1 MRKLFTTLKS
11 VVAVAIVASMTLASS
26 CSYDDTA
33 IKNRVDKVE
42 KDLAAL
48 TERVTA
54 LENKLK
60 SDVEALTELINNK
73 AVVTNLT
80 TDAEGVTTVE
90 LSNGKSFKV
99 YPECT
104 VEDTDTDTNTYI
116 GIKADED
123 GVLYFAVFEMGN
135 FKEWLTIEGEKVPV
149 YDGDTQD
156 DNICDGG
163 IVDTD
168 TNDDTYVAPYL
179 NEEDG
184 EYYYAVL
191 DRKDN
196 NKFVEWYLVNGE
208 KVAVY
213 DGNDDTLCECEPVEL
228 EFRVNADTKALEFTI
243 DGGAT
248 WHETGLSAADSGAQ
262 LINDVI
268 DNGNNTVTFV
278 GAGFEFTV
286 VKADLIEF
294 DATRGQL
301 YVLPGETKEIN
312 FTINTAVA
320 DVNVMNQPLGWSAEV
335 VLAPADEDGEGDEVD
350 PGMGIL
356 AAGGTELVLK
366 ITGPAQEFVDA
377 GFAAK
382 EGDIVVHF
390 NANNGTCQVGKI
402 AVNLAELKL
411 AVDAEGNVT
420 LENTVAYEQTNYF
433 GEKFTDFADFYIGIM
448 DAEAYAQYGD
458 KVFADNWDDMA
469 WEFSVNVNHTKRTT
483 GFANVLEQ
491 LETYEEGVTE
501 KEVYNFTVDQ
511 LAKAFWP
518 TYNFEI
524 GKEYIIFVSLN
535 GEMVN
540 YQEHPV
546 LKSAVM
552 ATYKKVVVEA
562 EYVADSATWNDASF
576 VVSLAGYTHYVIG
589 WMSTA
594 ELEQI
599 VQQGAA
605 DTVENAIPMVVE
617 AYGVNSA
624 GAIIGGSYVD
634 ETITLAWAAEN
645 SLTGWAPALDPGTEY
660 YFFIY
665 PLNIA
670 SEMDLYTHQA
680 IKENV
685 KVIGAFTTKP
695 LVEGNFDA
703 GISYEVAQL
712 DANALNVQAYFGE
725 DIVAYW
731 YTFSD
736 MGAVDTTA
744 RAEEIMEQ
752 GMMYDFKYESYL
764 NAYQWDPTYPTY
776 LQIVAVN
783 ANGEYVFV
791 EQSFEPE
798 PLPEGVINSFEFLGQ
813 YYDLDDNPDS
823 SGGGYIYQVKCA
835 DGNEYKI
842 EVYWAYC
849 NADGT
854 INEGTYNYCYNAFD
868 VMYSGWDGFCIESS
882 ETYYGSR
889 LIVEADKITLEIANV
904 AAYVYTENGAVE
916 PEPQP
921 LTAVSAV
928 AGEHE
933 LNGNVYSGEILVTFT
948 MSDNSTRGIAFKT
961 GDNNYLTPGTWQG
974 NAWDQPNYITYIY
987 KDGDNETL
995 SPYITVEVSYAN
1007 DVYTIAPFETYNY
1020 TTYEMEQFPG
1030 YTGTIVG
1037 LDAPAVEEPGDNTGG
1052 EVEDGVTYVNT
1063 FVETGKAN
1071 SYCDYFH
1078 FKDETGDNQVKLVVG
1093 NAQYGFLDNGWP
1105 KAYEYSSSTWKSS
1118 VQSTWEG
1125 YFSFI
1130 NESLIVNGTTYEN
1143 SEVSNASASVD
1154 ADGNITINFTVGG
1167 TAYVFKHNKQ

>member
-104 VEDTDTDTNTYI
+104 VVDTDTDTNTYI
-116 GIKADED
+116 GVKADED
-123 GVLYFAVFEMGN
+123 GVLYFAVFEMGE

-149 YDGDTQD
+149 YDGKCECTP
-156 DNICDGG
+156 
-163 IVDTD
+163 VTD

-191 DRKDN
+191 DRKAD
-196 NKFVEWYLVNGE
+196 NKFVDWYLVNGE

-213 DGNDDTLCECEPVEL
+213 DGNDQCECEPVEL
-228 EFRVNADTKALEFTI
+228 KFQVNMESGMLEFSV
-243 DGGAT
+243 DGGLT
-248 WHETGLSAADSGAQ
+248 WNSTGLSAADAGQQIIAG
-262 LINDVI
+262 VT
-268 DNGNNTVTFV
+268 DNGNNTVTFTL
-278 GAGFEFTV
+278 AGNSSFSV
-286 VKADLIEF
+286 IKADLIEF
-294 DATRGQL
+294 DATRTQL

-335 VLAPADEDGEGDEVD
+335 ALAPAEEEEGDDEVD

-390 NANNGTCQVGKI
+390 NGNNGTCQVGKI

-411 AVDAEGNVT
+411 AVDAEGNIT
-420 LENTVAYEQTNYF
+420 LENTIAYEQTDYF
-433 GEKFTDFADFYIGIM
+433 GDKFTDFADFFIGVM

-458 KVFADNWDDMA
+458 KVFTETWDSWYYEYSA
-469 WEFSVNVNHTKRTT
+469 NVNYTKRTT
-483 GFANVLEQ
+483 GLNNVIELVA
-491 LETYEEGVTE
+491 YEEGVTE

-511 LAKAFWP
+511 LARAFDP
-518 TYNFEI
+518 NYQFEY
-524 GKEYIIFVSLN
+524 GKEYIIFVTLN
-535 GEMVN
+535 GEMVD
-540 YQEHPV
+540 YMEHPV
-546 LKSAVM
+546 VKNAVM

-562 EYVADSATWNDASF
+562 AYVDGSATWNDASYTF
-576 VVSLAGYTHYVIG
+576 SLAGYTHFIVGCTPKSMVDGVIAG
-589 WMSTA
+589 GNAKSVEEVISLMSRDYILSIGILVKGPVLDQTLKISELTA
-594 ELEQI
+594 LTDEGYPISLES
-599 VQQGAA
+599 
-605 DTVENAIPMVVE
+605 N
-617 AYGVNSA
+617 
-624 GAIIGGSYVD
+624 
-634 ETITLAWAAEN
+634 
-645 SLTGWAPALDPGTEY
+645 TEY
-660 YFFIY
+660 YFHIY
-665 PLNIA
+665 PANIA
-670 SEMDLYTHQA
+670 SEYDLWTL
-680 IKENV
+680 
-685 KVIGAFTTKP
+685 KVEPKDVRVFGTFTTAG
-695 LVEGNFDA
+695 LVEGNFEP
-703 GISYEVAQL
+703 GITYEVYTM
-712 DANALNVQAYFGE
+712 DANTINVHASFNEDVVLCYWNFFDTPVVDPSERALETMQLCQMPEKFEWSDYCEAYMSNP
-725 DIVAYW
+725 V
-731 YTFSD
+731 
-736 MGAVDTTA
+736 
-744 RAEEIMEQ
+744 
-752 GMMYDFKYESYL
+752 
-764 NAYQWDPTYPTY
+764 YPTY
-776 LQIVAVN
+776 LGIVAVN
-783 ANGEYVFV
+783 ANGEYVYV
-791 EQSFEPE
+791 EKAFEPE
-798 PLPEGVINSFEFLGQ
+798 PLPEVAINSFEYLGR
-813 YYDLDDNPDS
+813 YYELDDNPDTN
-823 SGGGYIYQVKCA
+823 GGGFIYLAKCA
-835 DGNEYKI
+835 DGKEYKI

-849 NADGT
+849 NEDGT
-854 INEGTYNYCYNAFD
+854 IKEGTYDYKYNAFD
-868 VMYSGWDGFCIESS
+868 VMYGGFEGFCIESS

-904 AAYVYTENGAVE
+904 AAYVYTDNGTVE

-928 AGEHE
+928 AGQHE

-974 NAWDQPNYITYIY
+974 NDWQQPNYITYVY
-987 KDGDNETL
+987 KDGDSQTL

-1020 TTYEMEQFPG
+1020 TTGGMEQFPG

-1052 EVEDGVTYVNT
+1052 EVEDGVIYVNT
-1063 FVETGKAN
+1063 FVEMATSG
-1071 SYCDYFH
+1071 SYNTYFH
-1078 FKDETGDNQVKLVVG
+1078 FKDETGDNEVKFVTCHYDGYVV
-1093 NAQYGFLDNGWP
+1093 NDWP
-1105 KAYEYSSSTWKSS
+1105 KTAEYTWKSS
-1118 VQSTWEG
+1118 PG
-1125 YFSFI
+1125 YIMNNTFSFM
-1130 NESLIVNGTTYEN
+1130 NGSLKVNGTTYVN
-1143 SEVSNASASVD
+1143 DDVSLDATASVD
-1154 ADGNITINFTVGG
+1154 ADGNVTINFTVGG

>member
-33 IKNRVDKVE
+33 IKNRVDQVEQDVDKVE

-54 LENKLK
+54 LENKL
-60 SDVEALTELINNK
+60 DTELAALTELINNK

-104 VEDTDTDTNTYI
+104 VVDTDTDTNTYI
-116 GIKADED
+116 GVKADEN
-123 GVLYFAVFEMGN
+123 GVLYFAVFEMGE

-168 TNDDTYVAPYL
+168 TNDDTYVAPYVD
-179 NEEDG
+179 ETDG

-191 DRKDN
+191 DRKNDN
-196 NKFVEWYLVNGE
+196 AFVEWYLVNGE

-213 DGNDDTLCECEPVEL
+213 DGNDDTLCECEPVEI
-228 EFRVNADTKALEFTI
+228 EFRVNANTKALEFTI

-286 VKADLIEF
+286 VKAALIEF

-335 VLAPADEDGEGDEVD
+335 VLAPADEEGDDEVD

-483 GFANVLEQ
+483 GFANVLE

-511 LAKAFWP
+511 LANAFWP

-617 AYGVNSA
+617 AYGANSA
-624 GAIIGGSYVD
+624 GAIIGGTYVN

-645 SLTGWAPALDPGTEY
+645 SMTGWAPALDPGTEY

-670 SEMDLYTHQA
+670 SEMDLYTHKA

-685 KVIGAFTTKP
+685 KVIGTFTTKP

-744 RAEEIMEQ
+744 RAAEIMEQ
-752 GMMYDFKYESYL
+752 GMMYDFKYDSYL
-764 NAYQWDPTYPTY
+764 NAYQWYPTYPTY

-791 EQSFEPE
+791 EKSFEPE

-813 YYDLDDNPDS
+813 YYDLDDNPDT
-823 SGGGYIYQVKCA
+823 SGGGNIYLVKCA

-854 INEGTYNYCYNAFD
+854 IKEGTYNYVYNAFD

-882 ETYYGSR
+882 EFYEGSK
-889 LIVEADKITLEIANV
+889 LIVEADKITLEIAGV
-904 AAYVYTENGAVE
+904 AAYVYTENGA
-916 PEPQP
+916 
-921 LTAVSAV
+921 
-928 AGEHE
+928 
-933 LNGNVYSGEILVTFT
+933 
-948 MSDNSTRGIAFKT
+948 
-961 GDNNYLTPGTWQG
+961 
-974 NAWDQPNYITYIY
+974 
-987 KDGDNETL
+987 
-995 SPYITVEVSYAN
+995 
-1007 DVYTIAPFETYNY
+1007 
-1020 TTYEMEQFPG
+1020 
-1030 YTGTIVG
+1030 
-1037 LDAPAVEEPGDNTGG
+1037 EEPGDNTGG

-1063 FVETGKAN
+1063 FVEKAAAD

-1078 FKDETGDNQVKLVVG
+1078 FSDGTGNNEVKFVVDRASAVVNDWIKTG
-1093 NAQYGFLDNGWP
+1093 EFTTFQ
-1105 KAYEYSSSTWKSS
+1105 SS
-1118 VQSTWEG
+1118 VSYVYNGSQ
-1125 YFSFI
+1125 FSFV
-1130 NESLIVNGTTYEN
+1130 NTSLIVNGTTYAN
-1143 SEVSNASASVD
+1143 SDVSNASASVD
-1154 ADGNITINFTVGG
+1154 ADGNVTINFTVGG

>member
-54 LENKLK
+54 LENQLK
-60 SDVEALTELINNK
+60 SDVAALTELINNK

-80 TDAEGVTTVE
+80 TDAKGVTTVE

-104 VEDTDTDTNTYI
+104 VEDTDTNTYI
-116 GIKADED
+116 GVEAEE
-123 GVLYFAVFEMGN
+123 GVLYFAVFEMGE
-135 FKEWLTIEGEKVPV
+135 FKEWLTINGEKVPV
-149 YDGDTQD
+149 YDGNDQ
-156 DNICDGG
+156 CEC
-163 IVDTD
+163 VPVTD

-191 DRKDN
+191 DRKAD

-213 DGNDDTLCECEPVEL
+213 DGNDDTLCECEPVDIKFQVNMESGML
-228 EFRVNADTKALEFTI
+228 EFSV
-243 DGGAT
+243 DGGLT
-248 WHETGLSAADSGAQ
+248 WNPTGLSAADAGQQIIAG
-262 LINDVI
+262 VT
-268 DNGNNTVTFV
+268 DNSNNTVTFTL
-278 GAGFEFTV
+278 AGNSSFTV
-286 VKADLIEF
+286 IKADLIEF
-294 DATRGQL
+294 DATRTQL

-335 VLAPADEDGEGDEVD
+335 VLAPADEEGDDEVD
-350 PGMGIL
+350 PGMGIF

-390 NANNGTCQVGKI
+390 NGNNGTCQVGKI

-411 AVDAEGNVT
+411 AVDAEGNIT

-458 KVFADNWDDMA
+458 KVFAETWDDWMY
-469 WEFSVNVNHTKRTT
+469 EFTVNVNHTKRST
-483 GFANVLEQ
+483 GFSNVFELVA
-491 LETYEEGVTE
+491 YEEGVTE

-535 GEMVN
+535 GEMVS

-546 LKSAVM
+546 LKNAVM
-552 ATYKKVVVEA
+552 ATYKKIVVEA

-576 VVSLAGYTHYVIG
+576 VVSLAGYTHYVLG

-594 ELEQI
+594 ELEQL

-605 DTVENAIPMVVE
+605 DTVENAIPRVVE
-617 AYGVNSA
+617 AYGATSA
-624 GAIIGGSYVD
+624 GPIIGGSYVN

-645 SLTGWAPALDPGTEY
+645 SLTGWAPALNPGTEY

-670 SEMDLYTHQA
+670 SEMDLYNHQA

-685 KVIGAFTTKP
+685 KVIGTFTTKP

-703 GISYEVAQL
+703 GIEYEVAQM
-712 DANALNVQAYFGE
+712 DANTLNVKAYFGE

-731 YTFSD
+731 YTFSEI
-736 MGAVDTTA
+736 GAFDTTA

-752 GMMYDFKYESYL
+752 GMMYTFDEYETYL
-764 NAYQWDPTYPTY
+764 NAYQWNPTYPTY

-791 EQSFEPE
+791 EKSFEPE

-813 YYDLDDNPDS
+813 YYDLDDNPDT
-823 SGGGYIYQVKCA
+823 SGGGNIYLVKCA

-854 INEGTYNYCYNAFD
+854 INEGTYNYCYNAFN

-889 LIVEADKITLEIANV
+889 LIVEADKITLEIANF
-904 AAYVYTENGAVE
+904 AAYVYTDNG
-916 PEPQP
+916 
-921 LTAVSAV
+921 T
-928 AGEHE
+928 
-933 LNGNVYSGEILVTFT
+933 
-948 MSDNSTRGIAFKT
+948 
-961 GDNNYLTPGTWQG
+961 
-974 NAWDQPNYITYIY
+974 
-987 KDGDNETL
+987 
-995 SPYITVEVSYAN
+995 
-1007 DVYTIAPFETYNY
+1007 
-1020 TTYEMEQFPG
+1020 
-1030 YTGTIVG
+1030 
-1037 LDAPAVEEPGDNTGG
+1037 EEPGDNTGG

-1063 FVETGKAN
+1063 FVGTDKAD
-1071 SYCDYFH
+1071 SYCDWFH
-1078 FKDETGDNQVKLVVG
+1078 FSDGTGNNEVKFVVDR
-1093 NAQYGFLDNGWP
+1093 ASAVVNGWI
-1105 KAYEYSSSTWKSS
+1105 KTNEYTTFQSS
-1118 VQSTWEG
+1118 VSWVYYDYQ
-1125 YFSFI
+1125 FSFM
-1130 NESLIVNGTTYEN
+1130 NNSLIVNGTTYAN
-1143 SEVSNASASVD
+1143 GDVSNASASVD
-1154 ADGNITINFTVGG
+1154 ANGNVTINFTVGG